1 MHSRKMEFLS
11 WSILCSKTWEEDRP
25 LIVAEPAERMLQ
37 CSTLLIFGD
46 NPALKLDIY
55 EIHFEHAKFQV
66 LNI

>member
-37 CSTLLIFGD
+37 CLTLLIFGD
-46 NPALKLDIY
+46 NALKLGYLRD
-55 EIHFEHAKFQV
+55 
-66 LNI
+66 

>member
-37 CSTLLIFGD
+37 CLTLLIFGD
-46 NPALKLDIY
+46 NALKLDY
-55 EIHFEHAKFQV
+55 LRDTF
-66 LNI
+66 